1 MAWGKTEE
9 EKEQERLEKERQ
21 RASAEADR
29 VQRAAAEQAARA
41 KAQFDSSPVGKAT
54 AAFESGAR
62 FFQIEI
68 EVSSLSGLASSFGS
82 SNNTISHRGGASD
95 VLGQIEEVG
104 WRLEHAGWVFIETGA
119 TSTNRVLSTGQGT
132 VTKGNVTGIY
142 LFRRA

>member
-1 MAWGKTEE
+1 MAWGRSEE
-9 EKEQERLEKERQ
+9 ERAEKERQ
-21 RASAEADR
+21 AAEA
-29 VQRAAAEQAARA
+29 QAAREKQQAEAQAA
-41 KAQFDSSPVGKAT
+41 KAQAEFERSPVGRAV

-62 FFQIEI
+62 FFQIEL
-68 EVSSLSGLASSFGS
+68 EVSSLAGAASSFGS
-82 SNNTISHRGGASD
+82 SRNVVTHAGGASD
-95 VLGQIEEVG
+95 VLGQIEDVG

>member
-9 EKEQERLEKERQ
+9 EKERERLEKEQQ
-21 RASAEADR
+21 RATD
-29 VQRAAAEQAARA
+29 AAA
-41 KAQFDSSPVGKAT
+41 KAQAAYDKSPVGKAQ
-54 AAFESGAR
+54 AAFNSGAR

-68 EVSSLSGLASSFGS
+68 EVSSLAGYASTFGS
-82 SNNTISHRGGASD
+82 SYNSVNHSGNASD

-104 WRLEHAGWVFIETGA
+104 WHLEHAGWVFIETGA

-132 VTKGNVTGIY
+132 VTKGNVTGVY

>member
-1 MAWGKTEE
+1 MAWGKTDE

-21 RASAEADR
+21 RAAAEA
-29 VQRAAAEQAARA
+29 A
-41 KAQFDSSPVGKAT
+41 KAQAAFENSPVGRAS
-54 AAFESGAR
+54 AAFNAGAR

-68 EVSSLSGLASSFGS
+68 EVSSLTGYASAFGS
-82 SNNTISHRGGASD
+82 SSNSVNHRGDASD

-132 VTKGNVTGIY
+132 VTKGNVTGVY